1 MEDDCENS
9 LPRGT
14 PIIPATRSSD
24 KEATIL
30 ISVKYKFFVHRYIVY
45 FHCRDKE
52 IQGNLFFTPEA
63 SS

>member
-9 LPRGT
+9 LLRGT

-24 KEATIL
+24 KGATIL

-45 FHCRDKE
+45 FQSLQG
-52 IQGNLFFTPEA
+52 QGNSRKPFFH
-63 SS
+63 S

>member
-9 LPRGT
+9 LLRGT

-24 KEATIL
+24 KGATIL
-30 ISVKYKFFVHRYIVY
+30 ISVKYKFFIHRYIVY
-45 FHCRDKE
+45 FHIRDKE